1 MTDKLK
7 QLLEACTKKQ
17 RSFALAITEIG
28 AKGYNNSQQAATIA
42 GAQGTEKAIS
52 VTACR
57 WLGNVRVKAV
67 IDCIQAER
75 EVECDVTGQEC
86 VDNARWQV
94 QHGRANAD
102 TNAVKGGNEQLCKMK
117 GVYQADKA
125 QPAAVIELDDA
136 EREAL
141 RDLARAYKLRLIGAT
156 GPVETDHVA

>member
-7 QLLEACTKKQ
+7 QLLDNCTKKQ

-28 AKGYNNSQQAATIA
+28 AKGYNNSQQAAMIA
-42 GAQGTEKAIS
+42 GAEGSYETVA
-52 VTACR
+52 VTGCK
-57 WLGNVRVKAV
+57 WVKNPKVKAV
-67 IDCIQAER
+67 ISCIQAER
-75 EVECDVTGQEC
+75 EAECDVTRQEC

-156 GPVETDHVA
+156 GPVEADNVA